1 MDYYGGFTMKDEGNE
16 KMSEFV
22 KRIKMI
28 FNNET
33 VIDTDKV
40 IEEGEE

>member
-1 MDYYGGFTMKDEGNE
+1 MKDEGNE